1 MRSER
6 KSAAALI
13 TALLMIVGLGG
24 ASGCGKSAN
33 NAGDNSG
40 DNARGNAG
48 DRAGDKPGDKP
59 DQAADGDGDGVV
71 VGDGAAA
78 GRRIVLLADWIAEA
92 EQGGYYQALATG
104 RYRAA
109 GLDVDIRSGGPSINT
124 RQLLAAGTVDFAL
137 GGNNDDA
144 LELLRA
150 GSQVQAVMA
159 GFQKSPQILM
169 THPQNGIE
177 SLADMKGKPIH
188 LAASNI
194 RTMFVW
200 LKAKYGFEES
210 QLRAYT
216 FNMAPFLADKS
227 MIQQGYISSEPYLVR
242 QQANIEPRVF
252 LLADHGYATYSGLVL
267 AKQALID
274 DSPDIVQ
281 AFVDASVEGWR
292 DYLHGDPA
300 PGNAL
305 IKRANPEMSDEL
317 LRYAR
322 EVMIERSMI
331 DGGDA
336 ERLGIGTMTDARW
349 RAHFEVAAAQGRY
362 PADLDYQRAYTLQ
375 FVGDTRDQPAAGGE

>member
-6 KSAAALI
+6 RSGAALI
-13 TALLMIVGLGG
+13 AALLMIAGLGG

-33 NAGDNSG
+33 HANDNTGDSAGDETG
-40 DNARGNAG
+40 DA
-48 DRAGDKPGDKP
+48 P
-59 DQAADGDGDGVV
+59 DQTADTDGAGVADGDG
-71 VGDGAAA
+71 AA
-78 GRRIVLLADWIAEA
+78 GRRQIVLLADWIAEA

-124 RQLLAAGTVDFAL
+124 RQLLAAGMVDFAL

-150 GSQVQAVMA
+150 GSQVRAVMA

-177 SLADMKGKPIH
+177 SLADMRGKPIH

-216 FNMAPFLADKS
+216 FNMTPFLADKS

-242 QQANIEPRVF
+242 QLSGIEPRVF

-267 AKQALID
+267 AKQDLID

-300 PGNAL
+300 PGDAL

-322 EVMIERSMI
+322 EVMIERGLV

-336 ERLGIGTMTDARW
+336 ERLGIGAMTDARW
-349 RAHFEVAAAQGRY
+349 RAHFEVAAAQDRY

-375 FVGDTRDQPAAGGE
+375 FVGDTRGPSAADAE